1 MAKNLPEWLQGVDF
15 TPKPKTVVAVNGE
28 VLIGSEVDALLRA
41 GGVHLAKGRK
51 ERKTRRDR
59 GPEKLNNIPAEP
71 RPKTPI
77 APSPTFKANSAKKS
91 KRNFVK
97 RKNPISRLTTVVP
110 RLFGEP
116 SPSYVV
122 ENGALVAKR
131 KKFEEKKRKKRG
143 SHLRPSGHFP
153 SNASVGPLM
162 NSSSVVQHMG
172 KKDPMDASRDWAANY
187 RDNGKFG
194 SFPIHDAHGDESTP

>member
-1 MAKNLPEWLQGVDF
+1 MAKNLPEWLRSVDF
-15 TPKPKTVVAVNGE
+15 TPKPKTVVAANGE

-51 ERKTRRDR
+51 HRKARKDR
-59 GPEKLNNIPAEP
+59 GPFKASNVPSEP
-71 RPKTPI
+71 RPKTSI
-77 APSPTFKANSAKKS
+77 APVPPLKANISKKS
-91 KRNFVK
+91 KRSFGK
-97 RKNPISRLTTVVP
+97 RKSLIGRMTTVVP

-116 SPSYVV
+116 SSSYVV

-131 KKFEEKKRKKRG
+131 NKFEKKKRKKKG
-143 SHLRPSGHFP
+143 SHLRHS
-153 SNASVGPLM
+153 SRSQSDASVGPPI

-172 KKDPMDASRDWAANY
+172 KKDPMDASRDWATNY
-187 RDNGKFG
+187 RDKGKFG